1 MNRISIRS
9 TVLSAVFILG
19 LAACATEQSS
29 MTGGSAAT
37 SSTASGAAGR
47 GAADAAGELSAC
59 LARIPKDSTAGTRMV
74 AEESCRRDEAARQG
88 IVGTATTKSGDRV
101 SSGTQGD
108 SLEAC
113 MARIPK
119 DASAGQR
126 MLAEASCERDQTTR
140 R

>member
-1 MNRISIRS
+1 
-9 TVLSAVFILG
+9 
-19 LAACATEQSS
+19 
-29 MTGGSAAT
+29 
-37 SSTASGAAGR
+37 
-47 GAADAAGELSAC
+47 
-59 LARIPKDSTAGTRMV
+59 MV
-74 AEESCRRDEAARQG
+74 AEEGCRRDEAARQG

-101 SSGTQGD
+101 SAGTQGD

-126 MLAEASCERDQTTR
+126 MLAEASCERDQETR

>member
-1 MNRISIRS
+1 MNSMSVRS

-19 LAACATEQSS
+19 LAACATDQGS

-37 SSTASGAAGR
+37 PSTGAAAK
-47 GAADAAGELSAC
+47 GASDAAGELNAC

-88 IVGTATTKSGDRV
+88 IVGTASTKSGDRA

-108 SLEAC
+108 TLDAC

-126 MLAEASCERDQTTR
+126 MLAEESCKRDQANR
-140 R
+140 

>member
-1 MNRISIRS
+1 MNRMSVRS
-9 TVLSAVFILG
+9 TVLSTVFILG
-19 LAACATEQSS
+19 LAACATEQGS
-29 MTGGSAAT
+29 MTG
-37 SSTASGAAGR
+37 SSTAPSAPSGAAGR
-47 GAADAAGELSAC
+47 GAADAAGELNTC

-74 AEESCRRDEAARQG
+74 AEESCRRDEGVRQD

-101 SSGTQGD
+101 SAGTQGD